1 MKMSWLL
8 AKRDLNSI
16 FLNSIIAPIIL
27 FIFFELS
34 GFFFYVFI
42 TAGQIA
48 SLEGYIPNMIIILAL
63 TIPIIT
69 SRAFVEE
76 RRNNTMELLYT
87 SPVSDTE
94 IYFGKFIAYNLFSL
108 IMISP
113 VIIYT
118 IILFLI
124 GKPDVLPLIFSL
136 FGYLLLTFLFTTLSL
151 LISYIANNQAVAA
164 TISYVTLL
172 IISLIDW
179 VKNYVYKPF
188 LKSIVSNL
196 SYQEHLSNLSKGLLD
211 FNAILYFILFIGLII
226 YINITLI
233 ESKK

>member
-1 MKMSWLL
+1 MKNSWLL

-16 FLNSIIAPIIL
+16 FMNSFIAPIIL
-27 FIFFELS
+27 FIFWELS
-34 GFFFYVFI
+34 GFFFYIFLVS
-42 TAGQIA
+42 AQIA
-48 SLEGYIPNMIIILAL
+48 SLEGFIPNMIIILAL
-63 TIPIIT
+63 SIPIIVA
-69 SRAFVEE
+69 RAFPEE
-76 RRNNTMELLYT
+76 RKNNTLELLYT

-118 IILFLI
+118 GILFII
-124 GKPDVLPLIFSL
+124 GRPEILPLLFSL
-136 FGYLLLTFLFTTLSL
+136 LGYLLLTIFFTTISL
-151 LISYIANNQAVAA
+151 LISSISNNQVVAA
-164 TISYVTLL
+164 MISWVVLL

-179 VKNYVYKPF
+179 LKNIVYKPF
-188 LKSIVSNL
+188 FKTLISNL
-196 SYQEHLSNLSKGLLD
+196 SYQEHLSNLSKGFLD
-211 FNAILYFILFIGLII
+211 LNALLYFIVFIGVII

>member
-27 FIFFELS
+27 FVFFELS
-34 GFFFYVFI
+34 GFFFYAFLVG
-42 TAGQIA
+42 AQIA

-63 TIPIIT
+63 SIPIIT

-76 RRNNTMELLYT
+76 RRNNTLELLYT
-87 SPVSDTE
+87 SPVSDQQ

-108 IMISP
+108 ILISP
-113 VIIYT
+113 IIIYT
-118 IILFLI
+118 IILFVV
-124 GKPDVLPLIFSL
+124 GKPDLLPLIFSI
-136 FGYLLLTFLFTTLSL
+136 FAYILLVVLFTTVSL
-151 LISYIANNQAVAA
+151 LISYISNNQVIAT
-164 TISYVTLL
+164 TISWVVLL
-172 IISLIDW
+172 FISLIDW
-179 VKNYVYKPF
+179 LKNFVYKQF
-188 LKSIVSNL
+188 FKDIISNL
-196 SYQEHLSNLSKGLLD
+196 SYQEHLASLSKGLLD
-211 FNAILYFILFIGLII
+211 FNAILYFVLFIGVLI

>member
-1 MKMSWLL
+1 MKNSWLL

-16 FLNSIIAPIIL
+16 FMNSLIAPIIL
-27 FIFFELS
+27 FIFWELS
-34 GFFFYVFI
+34 GFFFYIFLVS
-42 TAGQIA
+42 AQIA
-48 SLEGYIPNMIIILAL
+48 SLEGFIPNMIIILAL
-63 TIPIIT
+63 SIPIIVA
-69 SRAFVEE
+69 RAFPEE
-76 RRNNTMELLYT
+76 RKNNTLELLYT

-118 IILFLI
+118 GILFII
-124 GKPDVLPLIFSL
+124 GRPEILPLLFSL
-136 FGYLLLTFLFTTLSL
+136 LGYLLLTIFFTTISL
-151 LISYIANNQAVAA
+151 LISSISNNQVVAA
-164 TISYVTLL
+164 MISWVVLL

-179 VKNYVYKPF
+179 LKNIVYKPF
-188 LKSIVSNL
+188 FKTLISNL
-196 SYQEHLSNLSKGLLD
+196 SYQEHLSNLSKGFLD
-211 FNAILYFILFIGLII
+211 LNALLYFIVFIGVII